1 MATVIKSVLQGALV
15 LTPQGGVD
23 PAAFNDDL
31 AAKIKDAV
39 NAAVS
44 NLQKDVDTLQE
55 KVNQGETDIAT
66 LKAELAQAQA
76 QRHPLIT
83 GARDVLLKLFLSWAF
98 ILLFDFVNKNILN
111 DTDQERLAAAKA
123 TLGDLFE
130 DFFKPALQMGGRMI
144 VSQPAVGSLSAPR
157 PVKQTASILH
167 KEITINGRE
176 IFIPFTSTKYSE
188 LFTRLFSQMGGRR
201 RRTKRRAKRRVK
213 RRTPKV

>member
-1 MATVIKSVLQGALV
+1 MLQGALV

-66 LKAELAQAQA
+66 LKAELAQAQ
-76 QRHPLIT
+76 RHPLIT

-111 DTDQERLAAAKA
+111 DTDQEHLAAAKA

-130 DFFKPALQMGGRMI
+130 DFLKPALQMGGRMI
-144 VSQPAVGSLSAPR
+144 VSQPVWSLSAPR
-157 PVKQTASILH
+157 PVKQTTSILH